1 VVVQPEVRE
10 ADSYPQ
16 GKELIMCMLVSLF
29 IGWNVVTFCVI
40 VNQPPPPPKVT
51 PKVILVPVPQ
61 PPRNVLYDAEMASL
75 KEI

>member
-1 VVVQPEVRE
+1 
-10 ADSYPQ
+10 
-16 GKELIMCMLVSLF
+16 MCMLVSLF
-29 IGWNVVTFCVI
+29 IGWNVVTFCVV

>member
-1 VVVQPEVRE
+1 
-10 ADSYPQ
+10 
-16 GKELIMCMLVSLF
+16 MCMLVSLF

-40 VNQPPPPPKVT
+40 VNQPPAPPNLA